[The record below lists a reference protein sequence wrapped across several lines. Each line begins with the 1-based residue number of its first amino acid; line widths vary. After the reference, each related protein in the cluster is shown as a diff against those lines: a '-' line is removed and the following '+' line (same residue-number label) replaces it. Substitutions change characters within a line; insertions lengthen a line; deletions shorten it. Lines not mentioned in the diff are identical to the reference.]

1 MASRAVKAI
10 VYVISAVL
18 FFFGAVFM
26 ISVNLGVVYLVE
38 GLVFIVVAVVL
49 LLATRERKPVEIRQ
63 NVTVTGP
70 VKGTQVKCPNC
81 GASVDPMTAK
91 VIEGKPYVTCDH
103 CGTRFELTEEPTW

>member
-10 VYVISAVL
+10 AYVIAAIL
-18 FFFGAVFM
+18 IFFGLIFM
-26 ISVNLGVVYLVE
+26 ISVNLGTIYLVE
-38 GLVFIVVAVVL
+38 GLVFIVVAAGL
-49 LLATRERKPVEIRQ
+49 LLLVRERKPVEIRQ
-63 NVTVTGP
+63 TVNVTGP
-70 VKGTQVKCPNC
+70 VKGTYVKCPNC

>member
-1 MASRAVKAI
+1 VASRIVKAI

-18 FFFGAVFM
+18 VFFGLVFM
-26 ISVNLGVVYLVE
+26 ISVNLGTIYLVE
-38 GLVFIVVAVVL
+38 GLVFIGVAAGL
-49 LLATRERKPVEIRQ
+49 LLAVRERRPVEIRQ
-63 NVTVTGP
+63 TVNVTGP
-70 VKGTQVKCPNC
+70 VKGTYVKCPNC

>member
-1 MASRAVKAI
+1 MASRIVKAI

-18 FFFGAVFM
+18 VFFGLVFM
-26 ISVNLGVVYLVE
+26 ISVNLGTIYLVE
-38 GLVFIVVAVVL
+38 GLVFIGVAAGL
-49 LLATRERKPVEIRQ
+49 LLAVRERRPVEIRQ
-63 NVTVTGP
+63 TVNVTGP
-70 VKGTQVKCPNC
+70 VKGTYVKCPNC